1 MPNEAV
7 QVPPDCTFL
16 QQRSASFKAEHTTS
30 QGPSSA
36 IGHQGD
42 YRTGT
47 GAAGRG
53 PGFRSGSGTPAR
65 LGSERPVKCGRTP
78 TCWWGSSTVNGVPAV
93 TYSPTPSRVQY
104 HRRCGS

>member
-7 QVPPDCTFL
+7 QARPACTLL
-16 QQRSASFKAEHTTS
+16 QQLSASFKAEHTTS

-36 IGHQGD
+36 VGHQGD

-53 PGFRSGSGTPAR
+53 LAGGRSLGSGPPKAR
-65 LGSERPVKCGRTP
+65 VK
-78 TCWWGSSTVNGVPAV
+78 S
-93 TYSPTPSRVQY
+93 
-104 HRRCGS
+104 